1 MRSPNW
7 KEEEL
12 KLALELYL
20 SKDLTWL
27 SKMSDVTPE
36 VVSLSKLLN
45 SLDLF
50 DDSSKPEKFRSCGSI
65 RMKLSNFKAL
75 DERYG
80 KSSLSN
86 IGSSDKAIWNR
97 YHNKY
102 DELYRDCCAI
112 VKQHLPGTYSE
123 VLTEYLDKFNNPEE
137 AEIST
142 DFMIFAKETY
152 ILAEQFRTKALSEE
166 NLQLSQRI
174 VNTCFELMKS
184 LEWCQSALENSE
196 SKKNEEV
203 SNIKEHGGV
212 NQVPINPQKIKIGK
226 HVQDTME
233 KLISEGRVT
242 HMMLMDLTSPSWSK
256 EYLHLGHPFMIE
268 IDSKKE
274 LKSQLR
280 DANGYLRYWKRIYT
294 INGVNYCICKEW
306 FESGRKHF
314 DKWVSTI
321 SKKYSFEMKPDQL
334 ISTLQFIK
342 ASDEKS
348 ISIKRDDLFQILSGV
363 EAKEEIL
370 QKMIEIG
377 LLCPFQGTERELV
390 VEDYDLLFEMMDH
403 PMNYC

>member
-36 VVSLSKLLN
+36 VVSLSELLN
-45 SLDLF
+45 KLDLF
-50 DDSSKPEKFRSCGSI
+50 DDSSKPVKFRSCGSI

-86 IGSSDKAIWNR
+86 IGSSDKAIWNK

-112 VKQHLPGTYSE
+112 VKQHLSGTYSG
-123 VLTEYLDKFNNPEE
+123 VLTEYLHRFNNPET
-137 AEIST
+137 AETSN
-142 DFMIFAKETY
+142 DFMIFAKDTY
-152 ILAEQFRTKALSEE
+152 FLAEQFRTKALSESD
-166 NLQLSQRI
+166 LQLSQRI

-184 LEWCQSALENSE
+184 LEWCQSVLENSE
-196 SKKNEEV
+196 SKKSEEV

-212 NQVPINPQKIKIGK
+212 NQVPINSQKTKIGK

-233 KLISEGRVT
+233 RLISEGRIT
-242 HMMLMDLTSPSWSK
+242 HMTLLDLTSPSWSK

-268 IDSKKE
+268 IESQKE

-321 SKKYSFEMKPDQL
+321 SKKYSFGMKPEQL

-363 EAKEEIL
+363 EEKEEIL
-370 QKMIEIG
+370 QKMIEMG
-377 LLCPFQGTERELV
+377 LLCAFQGTERELV

>member
-27 SKMSDVTPE
+27 SKMSDMTSE
-36 VVSLSKLLN
+36 VIALSELLN
-45 SLDLF
+45 RLDLF
-50 DDSSKPEKFRSCGSI
+50 DDSSKPDKFRSCGSI

-75 DERYG
+75 DEKYG

-86 IGSSDKAIWNR
+86 IGSSDKAIWNK
-97 YHNKY
+97 YCNKY
-102 DELYRDCCAI
+102 DELFSDCCTI
-112 VKQHLPGTYSE
+112 VKQHLSGTYST
-123 VLTEYLDKFNNPEE
+123 VLSEYLHRFDNTETEGINE
-137 AEIST
+137 
-142 DFMIFAKETY
+142 DFVIFAKDTY
-152 ILAEQFRTKALSEE
+152 FLAEQFRTKALSES
-166 NLQLSQRI
+166 NLQLSQKI

-184 LEWCQSALENSE
+184 LEWCQSVPNKSK
-196 SKKNEEV
+196 SKKNEEAG
-203 SNIKEHGGV
+203 SIKEHGGV
-212 NQVPINPQKIKIGK
+212 NQAPINSKTTKIGK

-233 KLISEGRVT
+233 KLIAEGKITQRI
-242 HMMLMDLTSPSWSK
+242 LIDLTSPSWSK

-268 IDSKKE
+268 IDSKKDI
-274 LKSQLR
+274 KSQLR
-280 DANGYLRYWKRIYT
+280 DVNGYLRYWKRTYS
-294 INGVNYCICKEW
+294 INGIDYCICKEW

-321 SKKYSFEMKPDQL
+321 NKNDSLGMTPEQL
-334 ISTLQFIK
+334 VSTLKFIK
-342 ASDEKS
+342 ASDEKT

-370 QKMIEIG
+370 QKMIEMG
-377 LLCPFQGTERELV
+377 LLCAFQGTERELV